1 MIVEPKTRGF
11 ICTTAHPNGCA
22 AAVKEQIAYVKS
34 KGKID
39 GCKKALIIG
48 ASQGFGLSSRI
59 SAAFGCGADTLGLFF
74 EKPPSGNKTASAG
87 WYSTV
92 AFEKEA
98 KAAGLYAK
106 SINGDAFSD
115 AIRQKTIETIKKDL
129 GKIDLFIY
137 SLAAPRRTDPEGTTW
152 TSTLKT
158 CGAPLTAKTVNT
170 QSGEVTMATV
180 DSASDEEIRATVK
193 VMGGE
198 DWKLWV
204 DALLAAEVFDEKAI
218 TVAYS
223 YIGPEVTQAIYRNG
237 TIGQAKAH
245 LEKTARELDL
255 LLQEKVGGRALV
267 SVNKAL
273 VTQASSAI
281 PIIPLYIG
289 LLYKSMKAKGIHEG
303 CVEQMQRLFAERLYT
318 GGAIPVD
325 AEGRIRIDDWEMRND
340 VQKEVAAAWEIVSTE
355 NLQQHSDTAGYSK
368 DFLAIFGFGIDGV
381 DYSADVEID
390 LTIEGLVE

>member
-1 MIVEPKTRGF
+1 M
-11 ICTTAHPNGCA
+11 
-22 AAVKEQIAYVKS
+22 
-34 KGKID
+34 
-39 GCKKALIIG
+39 
-48 ASQGFGLSSRI
+48 
-59 SAAFGCGADTLGLFF
+59 
-74 EKPPSGNKTASAG
+74 
-87 WYSTV
+87 
-92 AFEKEA
+92 
-98 KAAGLYAK
+98 
-106 SINGDAFSD
+106 SD
-115 AIRQKTIETIKKDL
+115 PIK
-129 GKIDLFIY
+129 
-137 SLAAPRRTDPEGTTW
+137 
-152 TSTLKT
+152 
-158 CGAPLTAKTVNT
+158 
-170 QSGEVTMATV
+170 
-180 DSASDEEIRATVK
+180 IRATVK